1 MNTLTLTKE
10 EEKAFAEL
18 PEAVREGW
26 DVQAETIRYEDTPA
40 KQLMRLSLLRLH
52 DPALLALREK
62 AGRAGSGDELVA
74 LIQGMDVSAVDDS
87 DLAELFFA
95 LGPTVLSELIAVQI
109 ASAKTD
115 ADVEGVQAL
124 TVIRH
129 SILSSFHPVA

>member
-18 PEAVREGW
+18 SEAVREGW
-26 DVQAETIRYEDTPA
+26 DVQAETIRYEDAPA

-52 DPALLALREK
+52 DPALLALGEK
-62 AGRAGSGDELVA
+62 AGRAGCGDELVA

-129 SILSSFHPVA
+129 SILSS